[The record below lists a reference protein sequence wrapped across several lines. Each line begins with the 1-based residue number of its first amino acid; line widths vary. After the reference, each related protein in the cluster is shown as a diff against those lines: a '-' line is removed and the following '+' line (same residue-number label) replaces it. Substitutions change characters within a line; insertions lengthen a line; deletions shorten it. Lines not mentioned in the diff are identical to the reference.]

1 MSFDLPGLF
10 TAGLL
15 TFLSPCV
22 LPLVPVYLGLLGGAS
37 VADVRAGAARGRLL
51 ATAGAFAAGLASVF
65 VALGLGASAVG
76 GLLEAHREALLRIAG
91 GLAVLFGLRFLGV
104 LRLPAL
110 ERERRPWLARVTP
123 GGSLLASFGFGG
135 AFALGWTPCIGPVLG
150 SVLTYAATAG
160 ASPARG
166 ALYLGVY
173 AAGLVAPLL
182 LTAAFA
188 PRALGV
194 LDRVKPHLRKVELAT
209 GALLVAAGALLATD
223 RLALLTLPAGGEPA
237 LAEAVSPAAP
247 TPRGAATGEG
257 ATCGAGPGAACPI
270 AVPSAAPSGWAEP
283 VAPQGPA
290 VVELVGRSCPSCRS
304 MEPVVA
310 QAERDCPGARVIRRY
325 VEDPDGAALARSRG
339 VRGVPTFLVLDASG
353 KEVRRLVGAQPVEAL
368 AEALHLATGQLC
380 TTLPLPGPA
389 PAGRG

>member
-10 TAGLL
+10 AAGLL

-76 GLLEAHREALLRIAG
+76 GLLDAHREAFLRIAG
-91 GLAVLFGLRFLGV
+91 AVAVLFGLKFLGV

-182 LTAAFA
+182 ATAAFA

-194 LDRVKPHLRKVELAT
+194 LDRVKPHLRKIELAT

-223 RLALLTLPAGGEPA
+223 RLALLTPSTGGASAPEVAAAAPPASGAPI
-237 LAEAVSPAAP
+237 PAA
-247 TPRGAATGEG
+247 GE
-257 ATCGAGPGAACPI
+257 ACGVGDEAACPI
-270 AVPSAAPSGWAEP
+270 AVPSAQAGEWAGPAPE
-283 VAPQGPA
+283 GPA
-290 VVELVGRSCPSCRS
+290 VVELIGRSCPICRS

-310 QAERDCPGARVIRRY
+310 QAERGCPGARVIRRY
-325 VEDPDGAALARSRG
+325 VEDPDGAALARSHG

-353 KEVRRLVGAQPVEAL
+353 KEIRRLVGAQPVEAL
-368 AEALHLATGQLC
+368 ADALHLATGRLC
-380 TTLPLPGPA
+380 TALPLPGPA